1 MPVTRH
7 NVSGSILLG
16 FSVNNFSVLPICY
29 CRLIGR
35 CHFLMGDLDK
45 ALESA
50 QQSLSIEH
58 NSSITQFL
66 LFEIYLQQNKEREV
80 LETLNKL
87 VQCNDKNIQALLEIC
102 AQKAFEHGKKL
113 TAIKA
118 LEGLLNLFKPDQP
131 GHLAVI
137 IRTLIK
143 LSMQHFEKED
153 EGHELQQ
160 RVASYVKVALDK
172 LKEFGVEQLFNNTS
186 EEIKWF
192 LDTCWNF
199 GLETAK
205 NEEFDLCYDF
215 FSAFITLSK
224 CLPQAIDTLQ
234 IQQYA
239 MLLSISAKLS
249 SEMKSR
255 NKERLLDLLQQVD
268 ECKQISKIVS
278 IQQQQQKSL
287 QMEVDNNNNNIPTK
301 QDESST
307 RHETELSCAAI
318 LLVLEFA
325 IHAFLG
331 ENSTELQRI
340 AENSKNI
347 NDATFNPAIYEIMA
361 DFALQASATNVDV
374 AISSLQKCF
383 EIYANR
389 QNYEQCG
396 RLLRKLI
403 NRCRERERAYYYF
416 ERALS
421 LLKNVHNMTYS
432 LPTIEIKWLTTTAYN
447 YGVYYWRL
455 NRFVTAEKWMS
466 LSISL
471 MNYLVPQEKSS
482 FESEIMSSYSAV
494 LKKLSKDKVAQSGDN
509 MEL

>member
-1 MPVTRH
+1 
-7 NVSGSILLG
+7 
-16 FSVNNFSVLPICY
+16 
-29 CRLIGR
+29 
-35 CHFLMGDLDK
+35 
-45 ALESA
+45 
-50 QQSLSIEH
+50 
-58 NSSITQFL
+58 
-66 LFEIYLQQNKEREV
+66 
-80 LETLNKL
+80 
-87 VQCNDKNIQALLEIC
+87 
-102 AQKAFEHGKKL
+102 
-113 TAIKA
+113 
-118 LEGLLNLFKPDQP
+118 
-131 GHLAVI
+131 
-137 IRTLIK
+137 
-143 LSMQHFEKED
+143 
-153 EGHELQQ
+153 
-160 RVASYVKVALDK
+160 
-172 LKEFGVEQLFNNTS
+172 
-186 EEIKWF
+186 
-192 LDTCWNF
+192 
-199 GLETAK
+199 
-205 NEEFDLCYDF
+205 
-215 FSAFITLSK
+215 
-224 CLPQAIDTLQ
+224 
-234 IQQYA
+234 
-239 MLLSISAKLS
+239 
-249 SEMKSR
+249 
-255 NKERLLDLLQQVD
+255 LLQQVD

-447 YGVYYWRL
+447 YGVYYWR
-455 NRFVTAEKWMS
+455 
-466 LSISL
+466 
-471 MNYLVPQEKSS
+471 
-482 FESEIMSSYSAV
+482 
-494 LKKLSKDKVAQSGDN
+494 
-509 MEL
+509 